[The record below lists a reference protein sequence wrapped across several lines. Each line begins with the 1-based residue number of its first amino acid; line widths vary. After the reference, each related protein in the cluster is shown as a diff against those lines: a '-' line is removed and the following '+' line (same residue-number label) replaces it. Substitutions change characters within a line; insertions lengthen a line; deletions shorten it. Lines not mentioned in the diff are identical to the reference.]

1 MDFFKRIMIMMTV
14 GRVALADELEHRTPR
29 GYRARAKIRGARR
42 ERDTYTQY
50 GADVAFIQ
58 PMR

>member
-1 MDFFKRIMIMMTV
+1 MIMMTV